1 MRIVHVIT
9 SINRGGA
16 ENHLLDLALAQRSRG
31 FKVFVFYLKGDGY
44 WRLKLE
50 SQGVKVFNLH
60 LKFYGDIFP
69 IFRLKALFSNIKP
82 DIVHAHMPPAE
93 VYSYLSLAF
102 CSSRPYFIISKHN
115 DERFYDGPFSKVIS
129 KMIASKSKKI
139 IAISNAVHSYFRSV
153 FNSESIQ
160 IKTIHYGLDTTIYQ
174 SVSNSEVLN
183 FRKSFFVGPDVILF
197 GTIAR
202 LASQKSLD
210 TLLKA
215 FALYKNQSTFPSKL
229 MVVGAGPLEDF
240 LKKISLDLGISQDV
254 IWTGFRDDI
263 PIVMNSFDVF
273 MLTSKYEGFGL
284 VLLEAM
290 AASKPII
297 ATSVSAIPEI
307 VVQNVTGLLCEA
319 GDIDAISSAMKKLE
333 AKKLRL
339 KIGTAGYLKVLK
351 SFSLNKMI
359 KETQSFYEEVLKEI

>member
-1 MRIVHVIT
+1 MKIFHVIT
-9 SINRGGA
+9 TINRGGA
-16 ENHLLDLALAQRSRG
+16 ENHLLDLALYQKKNG
-31 FKVFVFYLKGDGY
+31 HDVFVLYLKGNSY
-44 WRLKLE
+44 WKKKFE
-50 SQGVKVFNLH
+50 EAHVKIFNLE
-60 LKFYGDIFP
+60 LIFYGDPLP
-69 IFRLKALFSNIKP
+69 ILKIRSLLKKIKP
-82 DIVHAHMPPAE
+82 DLIHAHMPPAE

-102 CSSRPYFIISKHN
+102 CLSRPYFIISKHN
-115 DERFYDGPFSKVIS
+115 DERFYNGPFSKVIS
-129 KMIASKSKKI
+129 KMIALKSKKI
-139 IAISNAVHSYFRSV
+139 IAISNAVNSYFSSV
-153 FNSESIQ
+153 FNNESIQ

-174 SVSNSEVLN
+174 SVSNPEILN
-183 FRKSFFVGPDVILF
+183 FRKSFSITPDHILF

-215 FALYKNQSTFPSKL
+215 YALYKNQSTFPSKL
-229 MVVGAGPLEDF
+229 MIVGAGPLEDF
-240 LKKISLDLGISQDV
+240 LKKISFDLGISQDV

-307 VVQNVTGLLCEA
+307 VVQNITGLLCKA
-319 GDIDAISSAMKKLE
+319 GDIDAISSAMKRLE

-351 SFSLNKMI
+351 SFSLNKMFQ
-359 KETQSFYEEVLKEI
+359 ETQSFYEEALKEI

>member
-1 MRIVHVIT
+1 MKIFHVIT
-9 SINRGGA
+9 TINRGGA
-16 ENHLLDLALAQRSRG
+16 ENHLLDLALHQKENG
-31 FKVFVFYLKGDGY
+31 HDVFVIYLKGNSY
-44 WRLKLE
+44 WKKKLE
-50 SQGVKVFNLH
+50 EANVKIFNLE
-60 LKFYGDIFP
+60 LLFYGDPLP
-69 IFRLKALFSNIKP
+69 ILKIRSLLKKIKP
-82 DIVHAHMPPAE
+82 DLIHAHMPPAE

-102 CSSRPYFIISKHN
+102 CSSPPYFIITKHN

-129 KMIASKSKKI
+129 KIIASKSKKI
-139 IAISNAVHSYFRSV
+139 IAISNAVDSYFRSV

-160 IKTIHYGLDTTIYQ
+160 IKTIHYCLDTTLYQ

-183 FRKSFFVGPDVILF
+183 FRKSFFVSPDVILF

-202 LASQKSLD
+202 FVSQKSLD

-215 FALYKNQSTFPSKL
+215 YALYKNQSTFPSKL
-229 MVVGAGPLEDF
+229 MIVGEGPLEDF
-240 LKKISLDLGISQDV
+240 LKKMALNLGIYQDV

-307 VVQNVTGLLCEA
+307 VVQNMTGFLSEA
-319 GDIDAISSAMKKLE
+319 GDIDAISSVMKRLE

-339 KIGTAGYLKVLK
+339 KIGAAGYLRVLK
-351 SFSLNKMI
+351 SFSLNKMVQ
-359 KETQSFYEEVLKEI
+359 ETQSFYEEKS